1 MLTIKQE
8 NFCLAYFKTGNA
20 SEAYREAYDVSK
32 MKPETINRRAHDLV
46 YNGKIKA
53 RIEDLY
59 KPIRDKLVAS
69 KEKTIKRLM
78 QGQEFDI
85 RGLYHEDGKLKQPHE
100 LDDDTAKGVVG
111 VKYDKDTGALVEYKI
126 IDVKGCAELIGKHL
140 KLWVDKVELST
151 DPSDP
156 IMQAIAR
163 AAGAAK
169 GLPKPVK
176 ED

>member
-1 MLTIKQE
+1 VLTIKQE

-46 YNGKIKA
+46 NNGKIKA

-85 RGLYHEDGKLKQPHE
+85 RGLYHEDGKLKQPYE

-140 KLWVDKVELST
+140 KLWADKVELST
-151 DPSDP
+151 DPTDP

-163 AAGAAK
+163 AAGVSK
-169 GLPKPVK
+169 GLPKPVV
-176 ED
+176 E